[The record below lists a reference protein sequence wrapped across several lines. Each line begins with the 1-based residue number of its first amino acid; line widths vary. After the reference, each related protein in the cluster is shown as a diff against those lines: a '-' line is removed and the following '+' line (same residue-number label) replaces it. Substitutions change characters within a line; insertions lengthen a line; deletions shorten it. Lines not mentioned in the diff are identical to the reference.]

1 MDTRNNISRINSY
14 FKAQLPAS
22 VAEDVLRKLAFTY
35 YLYKKILGE
44 CPSEDLDTTVH
55 YLASVLSDEK
65 KLSEAS
71 QRQSY
76 NPYYTYHALFG
87 NKIFESKGEL
97 IDAVESGLKDFYFY
111 CNKVDSMQV
120 SIILSDLTEEE
131 LLAVL
136 NNQFEGSIRD
146 DSTPESVVSLVLALA
161 NSHLKEKRR
170 FIDMTC
176 SSGSFLLK
184 AAKEFKFV
192 EGVEINKENALI
204 AKMRLF
210 ANVILGE
217 VRNCNCFE
225 DSWHHQTAPVK
236 SDLVF
241 AEFPWKMIVKDHYQ
255 KEIMLNCNANRFIL
269 GPTSTTDYFFM
280 SAMMNYLNED
290 GIAVTV
296 VPLSTLS
303 NLSDSR
309 VREHMVRRGFVKE
322 VIALPSNIFG
332 RTNVATALVVF
343 GLKKNDRVAFF
354 DGSSYFKQEKRWIN
368 VIDVERLLA
377 DFSKAKE
384 QNMCFFGIEELA
396 KHDYSFSPLHYL
408 NKVENIIPEA
418 AELASAAEIFTGW
431 QVPSAKLETIHKT
444 DGTGVQLLQMS
455 NVENGIIST
464 KLERYDIP
472 QTTIEKFKVEK
483 GDVVI
488 STKSLR
494 VKSAVV
500 DIDTDEPVVAS
511 GSIMVIRPKVGI
523 LDPYYLVA
531 YFESDLGKQAL
542 ELYQTGSVIPN
553 LSINNV
559 KKLPIPLLDY
569 SRQLKIGS
577 EYRDLRD
584 LIISERRRL
593 KALEDKANG
602 ILDNLWDSKEGE

>member
-1 MDTRNNISRINSY
+1 MDLRNKTLKIYSY

-35 YLYKKILGE
+35 YLYKKVLGE
-44 CPSEDLDTTVH
+44 YPTDNLDATVH
-55 YLASVLSDEK
+55 YLASVLDDEE
-65 KLSEAS
+65 KLFEIGANH
-71 QRQSY
+71 QFLR
-76 NPYYTYHALFG
+76 N
-87 NKIFESKGEL
+87 NIFRGKYEL
-97 IDAVESGLKDFYFY
+97 ISAVESGLHDFYFY
-111 CNKVDSMQV
+111 SNRFDSMQV
-120 SIILSDLTEEE
+120 SMILSDLTEED

-136 NNQFEGSIRD
+136 NNQFEGSVRD
-146 DSTPESVVSLVLALA
+146 DSTPESVVNLVLALA
-161 NSHLKEKRR
+161 NSHIKEKRR

-184 AAKEFKFV
+184 AAKEYEFV

-210 ANVILGE
+210 ANEISGE
-217 VRNCNCFE
+217 IRNCNCFE
-225 DSWHHQTAPVK
+225 DSWHHQAVSLK
-236 SDLVF
+236 SNLVF
-241 AEFPWKMIVKDHYQ
+241 SEFPWKMIVKDHYQ
-255 KEIMLNCNANRFIL
+255 KEIMFNCNANRFVL

-280 SAMMNYLNED
+280 SAMMNYLNQD
-290 GIAVTV
+290 GIAITV

-309 VREHMVRRGFVKE
+309 VREHLVERGFVKE

-343 GLKKNDRVAFF
+343 GLQKTDKIAFF
-354 DGSSYFKQEKRWIN
+354 DGSSYYRQEKRWIN
-368 VIDVERLLA
+368 VIDVERLLV
-377 DFSKAKE
+377 DFNRAKE
-384 QNMCFFGIEELA
+384 QETCFFNAEEMA
-396 KHDYSFSPLHYL
+396 KHDFSLSPLHYL
-408 NKVENIIPEA
+408 NKVESIIPQS
-418 AELASAAEIFTGW
+418 AELVSAAEIFTGW
-431 QVPSAKLETIHKT
+431 QVPSAKLETIHRT
-444 DGTGVQLLQMS
+444 DGSGVQLLQMS

-511 GSIMVIRPKVGI
+511 GSIMVIRPKARI

-584 LIISERRRL
+584 LIISERKRL